1 MISCA
6 LSLQSRSLRYP
17 RGNQMPNSSLT
28 IFARFCTYC
37 VSVMSPRSRKSL
49 ACVSFGILAS
59 GVGTTGG
66 ARGGAGASGR
76 TAVGNAVDG
85 PDRVGAGGEP

>member
-28 IFARFCTYC
+28 IFARFYTYC
-37 VSVMSPRSRKSL
+37 VSVMSLS
-49 ACVSFGILAS
+49 
-59 GVGTTGG
+59 
-66 ARGGAGASGR
+66 
-76 TAVGNAVDG
+76 AVAQKPGL
-85 PDRVGAGGEP
+85 R